1 MSADP
6 EPPMPRPFASPDPL
20 TQELE
25 DAPVQE
31 EELPPR
37 PRRRLATRWTVVTSV
52 VILLALGFIGGVLVQ
67 RGRQPAA
74 GAGPQAAA
82 GAGTGPGQGFGAG
95 RPGQGAA
102 GAGTGD
108 GGGTAPVAGKVS
120 SVDGSTLYVTTNQG
134 TTVKVRTSSS
144 AKVTRTAK
152 SSVGAVHPGDTVVI
166 TGSTAAS
173 GTITAAQI
181 TATASGVTPGG
192 FGGFG
197 GFGGGGRPGG
207 QQEGAASGSGG

>member
-1 MSADP
+1 
-6 EPPMPRPFASPDPL
+6 MPRPFASPDPL
-20 TQELE
+20 TEELE
-25 DAPVQE
+25 DAPLPAD
-31 EELPPR
+31 ELAPR
-37 PRRRLATRWTVVTSV
+37 PRRRLATRWTVASSV

-74 GAGPQAAA
+74 GAGGGPQAAA
-82 GAGTGPGQGFGAG
+82 GAGPGAGFGAG
-95 RPGQGAA
+95 RAGPGAGGPAA

-120 SVDGSTLYVTTNQG
+120 SVDGNTLYVTTSEG

-152 SSVGAVHPGDTVVI
+152 SRVGAVHPGDTVVI
-166 TGSTAAS
+166 TGTTAAS
-173 GTITAAQI
+173 GTVTAAQI

-197 GFGGGGRPGG
+197 GGGRFGGQAG
-207 QQEGAASGSGG
+207 GAAQGSGG

>member
-6 EPPMPRPFASPDPL
+6 ETPMSGPFASPDPL
-20 TQELE
+20 TEELE
-25 DAPVQE
+25 EAPIRHD
-31 EELPPR
+31 ELPPR
-37 PRRRLATRWTVVTSV
+37 PRRRLATRWTVATSV
-52 VILLALGFIGGVLVQ
+52 VLLLALGFIGGALVQ

-74 GAGPQAAA
+74 AGQQAAV
-82 GAGTGPGQGFGAG
+82 GAAPAFGAG
-95 RPGQGAA
+95 RLGQGA
-102 GAGTGD
+102 GD
-108 GGGTAPVAGKVS
+108 GGAAPVAGKVT

-166 TGSTAAS
+166 TGSTAAN
-173 GTITAAQI
+173 GTVTAGQI
-181 TATASGVTPGG
+181 TATASGVAPGG

-197 GFGGGGRPGG
+197 GFGGGGRLGG
-207 QQEGAASGSGG
+207 PSGAAPPGSGG

>member
-6 EPPMPRPFASPDPL
+6 ELPIMPRPFASPDPI
-20 TQELE
+20 TEELE
-25 DAPVQE
+25 DAPLQE

-37 PRRRLATRWTVVTSV
+37 PRRRLATRWTVTTSV

-74 GAGPQAAA
+74 AAGPQAAV
-82 GAGTGPGQGFGAG
+82 GAGQGPGAG
-95 RPGQGAA
+95 RPGSGAA
-102 GAGTGD
+102 GAGTGG

-120 SVDGSTLYVTTNQG
+120 SVDGSTLYLTTNQG

-173 GTITAAQI
+173 GTVTAGQI

-192 FGGFG
+192 FGG
-197 GFGGGGRPGG
+197 GGRFGG
-207 QQEGAASGSGG
+207 QQGGAASGPGG